1 MNGQIDIPRKE
12 RFLYFRSEQSFS
24 PVAQVSSLRLRFITT
39 GSNDFRFDRE
49 IRPFFMQCLF
59 HHPCLGTRQF
69 AAAGPDYDRTDHPD
83 SVMSVFSRGKL
94 TTYSIVPRRALDFH
108 SSSNVSNLL
117 SADWARVQI
126 FLGKRRYVR

>member
-39 GSNDFRFDRE
+39 GSNDFCFDRE

-59 HHPCLGTRQF
+59 HYPCLGTRQL
-69 AAAGPDYDRTDHPD
+69 AAAVPDYDRTDHPD
-83 SVMSVFSRGKL
+83 SVMSVLSMGKL

-108 SSSNVSNLL
+108 SSSNVSNL
-117 SADWARVQI
+117 
-126 FLGKRRYVR
+126 

>member
-12 RFLYFRSEQSFS
+12 RFLYFRSEQSFP
-24 PVAQVSSLRLRFITT
+24 PVAQVSSLRPRFITT

-49 IRPFFMQCLF
+49 VRPFFMQCLF

-83 SVMSVFSRGKL
+83 SVASVFSSGKL
-94 TTYSIVPRRALDFH
+94 TTYPTVPTRALDFR
-108 SSSNVSNLL
+108 SLSNVSNL
-117 SADWARVQI
+117 
-126 FLGKRRYVR
+126 